1 MIEVS
6 SLSEEIYSR
15 LTDLSWTP
23 LLGLAICTLAVFTS
37 TKHRLYWWK
46 YSLYSPFLPVPSI
59 PTFGLGS
66 ASSMSI

>member
-6 SLSEEIYSR
+6 SLSEEINSR

-23 LLGLAICTLAVFTS
+23 LLGLAICTHAVFTS

-46 YSLYSPFLPVPSI
+46 YSILLFSQFPPFPPLVWAA
-59 PTFGLGS
+59 